1 MAANLSLVE
10 LLRNVVHVVG
20 VLGGHGA
27 LVLCLVDRGGPDI
40 AVA

>member
-1 MAANLSLVE
+1 VAANLSLVE